1 MNNLAINRELPN
13 NLLTIDE
20 SAYFDVEKKQ
30 LKYSVN
36 EDYEPLSGA
45 DIVEEEY
52 VNRYALV
59 RKDTGQLLGIHSEDY
74 VVRPYSVLAE
84 KVNDVIVE
92 AVPDYERFTI
102 KTEDRVYEGGKK
114 YMRTINFWDDK
125 IDMSN
130 FKDNG
135 MHIEGKQEA
144 IIPQLRI
151 YSSMDG
157 RWGQQIMWSSMYV
170 VCLNGMVRPDWS
182 FVVYN
187 KHNSRKDISFSLND
201 FKMGI
206 TAHKELGDDLF
217 KMMQRKVTNNAVTH
231 LFRKTLANKQTKL
244 DIDDNSMLVLKH
256 LDSLWDNYCN
266 KYGSTIFAVY
276 QTATDWA
283 THPITKGAIHNVS
296 RKREKQVAEMMQTNY
311 WQELY
316 G

>member
-13 NLLTIDE
+13 NLLTIDQ
-20 SAYFDVEKKQ
+20 SAYFNVEKKQ
-30 LKYSVN
+30 LKYQSEVYGDA
-36 EDYEPLSGA
+36 ETM
-45 DIVEEEY
+45 EEAY
-52 VNRYALV
+52 TDVNRYALV
-59 RKDTGQLLGIHSEDY
+59 RKDTGQLLGIHSDDY
-74 VVRPYSVLAE
+74 IIRPYSELAE

-135 MHIEGKQEA
+135 MHIQGKQEA

-296 RKREKQVAEMMQTNY
+296 RKREKQVAEMMRSNH
-311 WQELY
+311 WEELY
-316 G
+316 VG

>member
-13 NLLTIDE
+13 NLLTIDQ

-30 LKYSVN
+30 LKYIN
-36 EDYEPLSGA
+36 FDEKEDGVTPQLLP
-45 DIVEEEY
+45 

-59 RKDTGQLLGIHSEDY
+59 RKDTGKLLGIHSEDY
-74 VVRPYSVLAE
+74 IIRPYSELAE

-102 KTEDRVYEGGKK
+102 KTEDRVYEDGKK

-125 IDMSN
+125 IDMAN
-130 FKDNG
+130 YQDNG
-135 MHIEGKQEA
+135 MHIKGTQEA

-244 DIDDNSMLVLKH
+244 DIDDNSLLVLKH
-256 LDSLWDNYCN
+256 LDSLWNDYCN

-283 THPITKGAIHNVS
+283 THPITKGSIHNVS
-296 RKREKQVAEMMQTNY
+296 RKREKQVAEMMRSNH
-311 WQELY
+311 WEELY
-316 G
+316 VG